1 MRWMST
7 TTEWDGMKL
16 HERGEATA
24 RNVNRGAL
32 ITAGDRWERRLF
44 LTLPLNLHSQSD
56 CLPQTHS
63 KSLIKRRTPGHH

>member
-1 MRWMST
+1 
-7 TTEWDGMKL
+7 MKL

-56 CLPQTHS
+56 CLTDS
-63 KSLIKRRTPGHH
+63 STRRPTLNP